1 MTDFNDDYETTGRYD
16 LDNEED
22 VEAARR
28 YLEERG
34 LGSSA
39 TTDEALDELLDRKMV
54 ALPMAHTLMWAMAE
68 EARDRLDDEEAEA
81 LVSVVGG
88 VLSAFTTGL
97 AYGLHMAPVFVKS
110 RSVTGLEASTNAVVT
125 LTMEELRPMLA
136 PMVISTLRDFDTLVE
151 AGVESITSP
160 AHRDMVGPLVAMMFD
175 AMEASVNE
183 LAKEAFP
190 ETDAPQ
196 LLCYVGEGY
205 RRAMGDGLYPSDSD
219 RNHTHDDPDSDSHKG
234 SDSVSGSV
242 DDSAADDKTGHS
254 SYEEKLAEAMRK
266 AGVERDH

>member
-1 MTDFNDDYETTGRYD
+1 MTDFNDYETTGRYN

-28 YLEERG
+28 YLEEHG

-39 TTDEALDELLDRKMV
+39 TTDEALDELLDRDMV
-54 ALPMAHTLMWAMAE
+54 SLPMAHTIMWAMAE

-81 LVSVVGG
+81 LVSVYGG

-110 RSVTGLEASTNAVVT
+110 RSVTGLEASTNAVAT

-136 PMVISTLRDFDTLVE
+136 PMVITTLRDFDTLVE

-160 AHRDMVGPLVAMMFD
+160 AHRDMVEPLVAMMFD

-205 RRAMGDGLYPSDSD
+205 RRAMGDERTYPRSATDD
-219 RNHTHDDPDSDSHKG
+219 YDFEFHDDRPGGTYAHKDSDSAT
-234 SDSVSGSV
+234 DN
-242 DDSAADDKTGHS
+242 KTDPS